1 MIKIKICGL
10 RRIED
15 VDYINKYKPDYAGFV
30 FSKSNRRINLE
41 QGKKLISRLDA
52 EIKTVGVFVDESL
65 EYVKNISN
73 ILELDVIQF
82 HGSEDNEYMKYFKK
96 FIIWEA
102 IKIRD
107 KSDILNL
114 NYRYADGIVLDN
126 KTAGSGKSFKWNIA
140 GNFKFNGD
148 LILAGGLDH
157 ENVETAVNII
167 KPDIVD
173 VSSGVET
180 SGYKYSVKIRKFIEK
195 VMKIE

>member
-10 RRIED
+10 RRAED

-73 ILELDVIQF
+73 TLELDVIQL

-96 FIIWEA
+96 FRIWKA

-126 KTAGSGKSFKWNIA
+126 KVAGSGRSFKWNIA
-140 GNFKFNGD
+140 EDFKFDGD

-180 SGYKYSVKIRKFIEK
+180 SGYKDLDKIRKFIEK
-195 VMKIE
+195 VRNIE